1 MHSLTYGRAAMLALV
16 LLAAGCA
23 RGGDRNKLVCPGSI
37 VAPNVDSYAEL
48 RPGVTDPAGPQDIR
62 FGAQIVT
69 LNGNCSRAQDGGIDI
84 ATRVVFLVVRND
96 PDLRTA
102 DFNYFIA
109 IADAEKNILA
119 KQIFPVHVDFGVRQ
133 VEMRITDNASEH
145 LALHDTRRG
154 GQYGVIIG
162 MQLTQEQVDL
172 NRRLQNPGGN
182 GPPPPGAV
190 PPAPQFQFPTDK
202 GPQGAPAAAAAPP
215 PPPATPAPAP
225 PPFKFPTEKSQ

>member
-1 MHSLTYGRAAMLALV
+1 MHSLPYGRAAMLALV

-37 VAPNVDSYAEL
+37 VAPNVDAYAEL

-69 LNGNCSRAQDGGIDI
+69 INGNCSRAQDGGIDI

-133 VEMRITDNASEH
+133 VQMRITDNASEH

-182 GPPPPGAV
+182 GPPPGAV
-190 PPAPQFQFPTDK
+190 PPAPQFQFPTGK

-215 PPPATPAPAP
+215 PPATAATPAP